1 MGPVRSDQESGTGME
16 ALVRRLEND
25 AAEFRRAVRLL
36 GEALG
41 STRDRDDMVSAL
53 LETGGSYLGAR
64 SGEFFVLVSGSEKL
78 RPAAAYRGPGEQS
91 RSEADVAGVVPLASG
106 EGLAGEAARTSAVV
120 VWPGPVEPAVGELP
134 RGVTTAVALPMQPG
148 GHTFGVIAFYGRV
161 DEKGFTPDDIEALA
175 ILVGQAET
183 AVDRSFL
190 YEEATRLS
198 LTDGLTGLSNRRHF
212 DLRLESELSR
222 AVRFGETF
230 AVLMTDV
237 DRFKPVNDSFGHQA
251 GDTVLVEL
259 AGRMSGAVR
268 EVDLVA
274 RFGGDEFTLL
284 LPKTGLAG
292 ALRLGS
298 KIRAAVASQPFVL
311 DAPTALGVGAA
322 GKEPAPVSLSLSV
335 GVAAYPEHGDTA
347 RELVAAA
354 DAALYRAKAE
364 GGDLVEHARI
374 GDRSQPGGAQ

>member
-1 MGPVRSDQESGTGME
+1 
-16 ALVRRLEND
+16 
-25 AAEFRRAVRLL
+25 
-36 GEALG
+36 
-41 STRDRDDMVSAL
+41 
-53 LETGGSYLGAR
+53 
-64 SGEFFVLVSGSEKL
+64 
-78 RPAAAYRGPGEQS
+78 
-91 RSEADVAGVVPLASG
+91 
-106 EGLAGEAARTSAVV
+106 
-120 VWPGPVEPAVGELP
+120 VGELP